1 MVYNIDNISQNANIN
16 INNINKKNMLDLK
29 FIRENSDLVKTNSK
43 NRLAKVDID
52 KLLELDAKKRK
63 MEGELDEMRAKRNAG
78 SKSKPSPE
86 QIAEMKKIGESIKK
100 YEEDLKPLYDEIK
113 ELWMA
118 VPNLTHADVRVSDD
132 EDDNPVMDTF
142 LEPTKF
148 DFKARDHKELAE
160 INDLID
166 FDRATKVSGAKFF
179 YLKNELALLE
189 FALIQYALEKVMVH
203 GFIPFSTPD
212 MAKREVLEGIGFNPR
227 GESTQVYNI
236 EGTDLSLVGTAE
248 ITMGAYHMNET
259 ILEKDLPKKYVAVS
273 HCFRT
278 EAGSYSKFS
287 KGIFRVHQFTKI
299 EMFQYV
305 MPDKAEE
312 AHAELLS
319 IEREIFEGLKIP
331 FRVVD
336 HCTADL
342 GGPAIRTYDLE
353 AWMPGKPNKDG
364 GDGDWGE
371 ITSTSNCTDYQA
383 RGLNIKYRDK
393 NGKKEYLYML
403 NGTAI
408 AVTRAMIAIMENYQE
423 KDGSI
428 IIPEVLRKYLPG
440 QIEKIERKEGK

>member
-1 MVYNIDNISQNANIN
+1 
-16 INNINKKNMLDLK
+16 MLDLK
-29 FIRENSDLVKTNSK
+29 FIRENSELVKTNAK
-43 NRLAKVDID
+43 NRLAKVDVD

-63 MEGELDEMRAKRNAG
+63 LELELNELQAKRNAG

-86 QIAEMKKIGESIKK
+86 KIEEMKKIGEEIKK
-100 YEEDLKPLYDEIK
+100 HEEELKPLEK
-113 ELWMA
+113 EMRELWLA
-118 VPNLTHADVRVSDD
+118 IPNLTHPDVRVSDD
-132 EDDNPVMDTF
+132 EDDNPVLDTF
-142 LEPTKF
+142 LEPKKF
-148 DFKARDHKELAE
+148 NFKARDHKELAE
-160 INDLID
+160 MNDLVD

-189 FALIQYALEKVMVH
+189 FALIQYALEKVIAH

-212 MAKREVLEGIGFNPR
+212 LAKKEVLEGLGFNPR
-227 GESTQVYNI
+227 GESTQVYNV

-248 ITMGAYHMNET
+248 ITMGGYHMNET
-259 ILEKDLPKKYVAVS
+259 IDEKDLPKKYVAVS

-305 MPDKAEE
+305 LPEKSEE
-312 AHAELLS
+312 AHDELLK
-319 IEREIFEGLKIP
+319 IEREIFEGLNIP

-364 GDGDWGE
+364 SDGDWGE

-383 RGLNIKYRDK
+383 RGLNVKCKYKSGERK
-393 NGKKEYLYML
+393 YLHMI

-423 KDGSI
+423 EDGSI
-428 IIPEVLRKYLPG
+428 IIPEVLRRYLPN
-440 QIEKIERKEGK
+440 QMEKIERKG